1 MGRSIGVALTPFPFG
16 SIVPIATMTEATDD
30 TDELRAEIERLNE
43 RLAVVETEN
52 SRKDDEI
59 ERLNERLAVVESESS
74 RKDDEIERLSR
85 DLASERGRVT
95 ELESEVETLRSESD
109 ASDESDES
117 DDGRSPLAQLIDVP
131 LERAKEQL
139 TANQV
144 RARTVAQRAIE
155 LGKKTQ
161 AGIVLKSEDIAEYLE
176 ERSINPHT
184 ETIRRVMDY
193 LDDLGKNDV
202 EDTIHKGDRL
212 LIFDPER
219 VQEYGTGEPPE
230 RVSSQR
236 DVISLRKSES
246 PPPAA

>member
-1 MGRSIGVALTPFPFG
+1 MSDVAEL
-16 SIVPIATMTEATDD
+16 EARIDQL
-30 TDELRAEIERLNE
+30 EAENERKDE

-59 ERLNERLAVVESESS
+59 ERL
-74 RKDDEIERLSR
+74 SR
-85 DLASERGRVT
+85 DLASERARTT
-95 ELESEVETLRSESD
+95 ELENKVEALESQSD
-109 ASDESDES
+109 ASDASDASDES

-131 LERAKEQL
+131 FERAKEQL

-155 LGKKTQ
+155 LGTKTQ
-161 AGIVLKSEDIAEYLE
+161 AGIVLKSEDIASYLE

-212 LIFDPER
+212 LVFDPER
-219 VQEYGTGEPPE
+219 VQEYGAGEPPE
-230 RVSSQR
+230 RVVSQR
-236 DVISLRKSES
+236 DVISVRKSES

>member
-1 MGRSIGVALTPFPFG
+1 
-16 SIVPIATMTEATDD
+16 MTDIETDD

-109 ASDESDES
+109 ASDENDES

-131 LERAKEQL
+131 LERAKKQL

-161 AGIVLKSEDIAEYLE
+161 AGIVLKSEDIASYLE

-212 LIFDPER
+212 LVFDPER

-236 DVISLRKSES
+236 DVIRLRESES